1 MDAQLA
7 ARVAE
12 AKEAALGI
20 LRRNARGPFDGLPR
34 TAGWGYPEPYTR
46 DMMISALG
54 FLASGDP
61 ELIDALRR
69 TLVALAAIQTP
80 LGHIPSLASD
90 PFDVGASDTT
100 PLFLLGLALYR
111 RVVGPVDFLEEA
123 AARARQWMAYQSPGD
138 HVMVGQLPTSDW
150 RDEQWVLGFGL
161 FVNTVVYA
169 YLRLF
174 GDDADAARL
183 LSLMRHF
190 VVNAEAP
197 SQYVHA
203 GLVVPHKPYYALWAY
218 KIYSSERFDL
228 LGNSLA
234 VLFGIAPSNR
244 AKQLMLWIEDEC
256 DELRKQ
262 EKLVVELPPNLFP
275 YIQRSDPDWLAR
287 YEEFNR
293 PGEYHNGGIWPFI
306 CGIYVAA
313 AVAAGFQRLAERKLA
328 ALTEL
333 MRLSRDPEL
342 EWGFNEWI
350 RAQDGTARG
359 NDWQTWSAAMYLYAA
374 VCVERGEALFFNDL
388 LNRPLHHFHEG
399 DEGHSTERKAS

>member
-1 MDAQLA
+1 MDAELA

-12 AKEAALGI
+12 AKAAALTV
-20 LRRNARGPFDGLPR
+20 LRHNARGPFHGLPR

-46 DMMISALG
+46 DIMLSALG
-54 FLASGDP
+54 FLASGDE

-69 TLVALAAIQTP
+69 TLLALATIQTP

-90 PFDVGASDTT
+90 RHDVGASDTT
-100 PLFLLGLALYR
+100 PLFLLALALYR
-111 RVVGPVDFLEEA
+111 RVIGPPDYLED
-123 AARARQWMAYQSPGD
+123 AARIARQWMSYQSPGD
-138 HVMVGQLPTSDW
+138 DMMVGQLPTSDW

-169 YLRLF
+169 YLRLY
-174 GDDADAARL
+174 DDDHNAARL
-183 LSLMRHF
+183 LALMRHF
-190 VVNAEAP
+190 VVKP
-197 SQYVHA
+197 GSPQQHVHA

-218 KIYSSERFDL
+218 KIYNSERFDL

-244 AKQLMLWIEDEC
+244 AKQLIHWVEDEC
-256 DELRKQ
+256 DALR
-262 EKLVVELPPNLFP
+262 ERGDLAVALPPNLFP
-275 YIQRSDPDWLAR
+275 YIQPSDPDWLER

-306 CGIYVAA
+306 TGLYVAA
-313 AVAAGFQRLAERKLA
+313 VVAAGYPLLAQRKLA
-328 ALTEL
+328 ALTDL

-359 NDWQTWSAAMYLYAA
+359 NDWQTWSAALYLYAA
-374 VCVERGEALFFNDL
+374 SCVEREEALFFTDL
-388 LNRPLHHFHEG
+388 LASPLHHL
-399 DEGHSTERKAS
+399 DEEAA